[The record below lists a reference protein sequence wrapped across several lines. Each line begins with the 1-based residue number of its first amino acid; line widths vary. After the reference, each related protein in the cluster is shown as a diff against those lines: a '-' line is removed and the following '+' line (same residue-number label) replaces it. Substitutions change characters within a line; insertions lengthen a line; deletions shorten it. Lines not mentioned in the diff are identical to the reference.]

1 MPGGEA
7 DPASEARVS
16 ADVLRFVVEGEP
28 VPKGRARTRVVTPK
42 GGKAFASHYTP
53 PETKAYE
60 ERVALLCRVA
70 VAGARWAWTD
80 KDRFT
85 LLVQVFRTHEGKGG
99 DLDNYVKAI
108 SDAINGVAF
117 GDDRYIRGIGAS
129 LQPPDPKRPRV
140 VVEVRRV
147 APSRRS

>member
-1 MPGGEA
+1 MT
-7 DPASEARVS
+7 
-16 ADVLRFVVEGEP
+16 DVLRFVVDGEP

-70 VAGARWAWTD
+70 AAGVRWAWT
-80 KDRFT
+80 KADRFA
-85 LLVQVFRTHEGKGG
+85 LVVQVFRSHEGKGG

-129 LQPPDPKRPRV
+129 LQTPDPARPRV
-140 VVEVRRV
+140 EVEVRRL
-147 APSRRS
+147 APTRRS

>member
-1 MPGGEA
+1 M
-7 DPASEARVS
+7 S